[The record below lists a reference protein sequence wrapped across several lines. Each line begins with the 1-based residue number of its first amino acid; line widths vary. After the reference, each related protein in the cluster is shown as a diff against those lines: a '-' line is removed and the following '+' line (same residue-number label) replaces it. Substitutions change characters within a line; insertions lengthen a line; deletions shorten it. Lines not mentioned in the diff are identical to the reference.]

1 MTIKN
6 KILPMLAMAIVSACS
21 DPGSGDISER
31 AVVEAYL
38 RPGSPME
45 VTISKEGLFENGTID
60 TLEFID
66 GLTVRINEGDNSYTL
81 QSIGDGKY
89 VSGER
94 VIVVSEKIYS
104 LDFEYGNK
112 EVSASTY
119 VPSSPK
125 GFELS
130 AYEIDIVRPVPGSNP
145 GTAPIRPEPIEV
157 SWENPD
163 NDYHLVVVTVIEKDP
178 EEIAESGFVFSGGSF
193 RNEPNTGTTYQ
204 INQRSFEYYG
214 MHAVILYK
222 LNPEYATLYEESGNS
237 SLNLKSPYSNVING
251 LGIFTGVNPD
261 TLYLHVKK
269 P

>member
-1 MTIKN
+1 MIFKK
-6 KILPMLAMAIVSACS
+6 KILPLLVMVIVSSCTEP
-21 DPGSGDISER
+21 DSGDIAVK

-38 RPGSPME
+38 RAGQPIE
-45 VTISKEGLFENGTID
+45 VVISKEGLFENSTID

-81 QSIGDGKY
+81 QSIGNGKY
-89 VSGER
+89 VSDES
-94 VIVVSEKIYS
+94 VIVVSEKTYS
-104 LDFEYGNK
+104 LDFECLNE

-119 VPSSPK
+119 VPSRPE

-130 AYEIDIVRPVPGSNP
+130 AYEIEIVRPVPGS

-157 SWENPD
+157 SWENPA
-163 NDYHLVVVTVIEKDP
+163 NDYHLVVVTVIEKEP
-178 EEIAESGFVFSGGSF
+178 EEIAEGGFVFSGGSF
-193 RNEPNTGTTYQ
+193 RNEPNTGTAYA
-204 INQRSFEYYG
+204 INQISFKYYG

-222 LNPEYATLYEESGNS
+222 LNPEYATLYEETGNS

-251 LGIFTGVNPD
+251 LGIFTGVNSD
-261 TLYLHVKK
+261 TLYLNVKK